1 MREPVR
7 DPGRLQHILIAIER
21 VEEYMAGISYE
32 QLQNDMLRTHAV
44 AYNIQ
49 IIGEASYKLSKEF
62 KEAHS
67 NTPWR
72 LIEKMRHILVHD
84 YFAVDLEF
92 VWLVIQDDLQ
102 PLKQQVQNYL
112 QEFEE

>member
-7 DPGRLQHILIAIER
+7 DSGRLQHILIAIER
-21 VEEYMAGISYE
+21 VEEYMVGINYE
-32 QLQNDMLRTHAV
+32 QLQNDQLRTHAV

-67 NTPWR
+67 DTPWR

-112 QEFEE
+112 QEFKE